1 MHGRMSSMEERFALY
16 ALVVTY
22 NISCVDSQTCQ
33 GLSALDQENLH
44 IIVFDNSV
52 SDYGNQSYCQKKGW
66 TYLPKPLRSV
76 AEVRLNSADMSLAEI
91 GEALD
96 PPIGKSGVNHR
107 MKKIQQI
114 AEELM
119 LENGDIDEMK

>member
-1 MHGRMSSMEERFALY
+1 M
-16 ALVVTY
+16 
-22 NISCVDSQTCQ
+22 
-33 GLSALDQENLH
+33 
-44 IIVFDNSV
+44 
-52 SDYGNQSYCQKKGW
+52 
-66 TYLPKPLRSV
+66 RSV